1 MRKQY
6 QTSWHDIKFK
16 NFIKTSTSNIA
27 GPKFYDSFYEE
38 FYKNYQ
44 SFDDISREYVKRK
57 KCVIEFLEDKIISK
71 KSVLSIGCGIGLI
84 EKILLERHNF
94 NNNFI
99 AIEPSAIS
107 VKWISQYPGIKIY
120 NGYFPEV
127 LTDKNID
134 FDFAYARAIDYVF
147 NRKEYIDFLRSIIAY
162 GITEFTVISVCIDKR
177 SLDILFKDLLKIILS
192 KFNLYDLGQFWG
204 YLRTEEDHRESF
216 HCAGFRNLSV
226 EYLDHSTV
234 AISGRI

>member
-6 QTSWHDIKFK
+6 QKSWHDIKFK

-27 GPKFYDSFYEE
+27 GQVFYDSFYEE
-38 FYKNYQ
+38 FYKNFKSY
-44 SFDDISREYVKRK
+44 DDISREYIEK
-57 KCVIEFLEDKIISK
+57 KMCVVEFLEDKFISK

-84 EKILLERHNF
+84 EKILLERNNF
-94 NNNFI
+94 NKNFI

-127 LTDKNID
+127 LADKNID
-134 FDFAYARAIDYVF
+134 FDFAYARAIDYIF
-147 NRKEYIDFLRSIIAY
+147 NKKEYIAFLKSIIGY
-162 GITEFTVISVCIDKR
+162 GVSEFTVISVCIDKR
-177 SLDILFKDLLKIILS
+177 SLDILFKDLLKIFLS

-204 YLRTEEDHRESF
+204 YLRTEKDHRDSF
-216 HCAGFRNLSV
+216 HCAGFRKLSI
-226 EYLDHSTV
+226 EYLDQSTV
-234 AISGRI
+234 AITGRI